1 MRSNGKVLFVLSS
14 SLGQLTMTTDWDFF
28 DKIYCISLEERT
40 DRRQEAMV
48 QFERVGLTGRVEF
61 VIVQKHPSDCEA
73 GIYESHMLCMRK
85 GLSAGAR
92 HILIFEDDIIFDRFS
107 SAALR
112 QNIAFL
118 ATGTQWNMWFAGCM
132 IKALRPTQNPAV
144 AHIRFRSLSHA
155 YAVYHGFAERL
166 LTHSWKGISFDAFI
180 KNLHDDHTY
189 AACPAFA
196 FQSASR
202 SDNSRYLPLDRF
214 RRLCGGLH
222 LLQKSN
228 EFYRLNRWRII
239 AAHLIALVLLLLYL
253 K

>member
-1 MRSNGKVLFVLSS
+1 
-14 SLGQLTMTTDWDFF
+14 MTTDWAFF
-28 DKIYCISLEERT
+28 DKIYCISLDERT

-61 VIVQKHPSDCEA
+61 VIVPKHPSDCEA

-107 SAALR
+107 SAALK

-118 ATGTQWNMWFAGCM
+118 ASGKPWHMWFAGCM
-132 IKALRPTQNPAV
+132 IKAIRRTENSAV
-144 AHIRFRSLSHA
+144 AHIRFRSLTHA
-155 YAVYHGFAERL
+155 YAVYHCFARRL
-166 LTHSWKGISFDAFI
+166 LTHCWKGIAFDEFI
-180 KNLHDDHTY
+180 NNLGDDHMY

-202 SDNSRYLPLDRF
+202 SDNTRYLPLDKF

-228 EFYRLNRWRII
+228 EFYQRNRWPII
-239 AAHLIALVLLLLYL
+239 AGHLVALVLLLLYL